1 MKLIKIN
8 KYSLNNI
15 NLLKAISKE
24 LSILLS
30 YLHIKEKMDSKILN
44 SISILIWDKN

>member
-15 NLLKAISKE
+15 NLLKAINKE
-24 LSILLS
+24 LLILLS
-30 YLHIKEKMDSKILN
+30 YLPIKEKMDSKILN
-44 SISILIWDKN
+44 LINILIWDKN